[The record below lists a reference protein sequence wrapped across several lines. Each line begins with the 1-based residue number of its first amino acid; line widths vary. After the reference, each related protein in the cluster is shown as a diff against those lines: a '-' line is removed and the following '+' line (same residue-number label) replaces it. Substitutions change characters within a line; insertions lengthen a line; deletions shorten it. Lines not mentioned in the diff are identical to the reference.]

1 MCVCVCASSLYIA
14 VVVCAVGLPHVHAA
28 HGDTHTV
35 DTVTAR
41 GHALVDPVQTL
52 GLRKA
57 IDLMLRREA
66 SDCFCVLNRI
76 NGFNG
81 LNGS

>member
-1 MCVCVCASSLYIA
+1 MCVCPSLYIA
-14 VVVCAVGLPHVHAA
+14 VVVGAVGLPHVHAA
-28 HGDTHTV
+28 HGDTNNV
-35 DTVTAR
+35 DGVTAG

-66 SDCFCVLNRI
+66 SDCWGNRSQH
-76 NGFNG
+76 NYTQM
-81 LNGS
+81 